1 MLVSFPFGTKKEKK
15 RGGGGEGGWRIFFK
29 IYFYLSDRELCHSTS
44 KPISDKEET
53 LKSFMV
59 FDITSRRPIFR
70 VVVGTLGSQI
80 VVPTILY

>member
-15 RGGGGEGGWRIFFK
+15 RGGGWVENFFK
-29 IYFYLSDRELCHSTS
+29 IYLYLPDRELCHSTS
-44 KPISDKEET
+44 KPIGDKEET

-59 FDITSRRPIFR
+59 FNITSRRPIFR
-70 VVVGTLGSQI
+70 VVVGTLESQI